1 MIITTTDSIEG
12 RRIVEYKGLVWATAI
27 HGVAVGKDLK
37 AIGRNLTGG
46 RAESYE
52 GEVDTGSAEA
62 LSELQIAA
70 EKLGANAVVG
80 AALNAYGIGS
90 NNSMMLVTL
99 SGTAVVVE

>member
-27 HGVAVGKDLK
+27 HGVAIGKDLK
-37 AIGRNLTGG
+37 AIGRNITGG
-46 RAESYE
+46 RANTYE
-52 GEVDTGSAEA
+52 DEADTGSSEA
-62 LSELQIAA
+62 LAELQDAA

-80 AALNAYGIGS
+80 AAHAYGIG
-90 NNSMMLVTL
+90 NNGSMMLVTL